1 MSVLLENYTT
11 QKIHKSYTSEW
22 FIFHNLTHDFLNDI
36 ISVIS
41 FQNLYFI
48 LSMSFCPCNK
58 MNITWQLEDMNFIP
72 LHQKQYFT
80 YLLRLFIE

>member
-48 LSMSFCPCNK
+48 LSMFLS
-58 MNITWQLEDMNFIP
+58 M
-72 LHQKQYFT
+72 
-80 YLLRLFIE
+80 

>member
-22 FIFHNLTHDFLNDI
+22 FIFHNLTHNFLNDI

-58 MNITWQLEDMNFIP
+58 MNITYGSLKI
-72 LHQKQYFT
+72 
-80 YLLRLFIE
+80 